1 MVTLKARAIGVG
13 VSVGVGVDVD
23 VGVSVGEKSE
33 ESEDNRKRRVSE
45 REGDTTAIPREQERR
60 HGKQEKPEN
69 ETQQVGCC
77 LLFIPCLY
85 LEKQ

>member
-1 MVTLKARAIGVG
+1 MG

-23 VGVSVGEKSE
+23 VGVSMGEESEESE